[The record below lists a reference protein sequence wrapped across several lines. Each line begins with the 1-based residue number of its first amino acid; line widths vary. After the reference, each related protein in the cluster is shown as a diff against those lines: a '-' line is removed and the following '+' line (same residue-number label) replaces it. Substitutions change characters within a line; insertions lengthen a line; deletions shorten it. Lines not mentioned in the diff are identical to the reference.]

1 MPSPVLK
8 RFTVEGRG
16 EFPADMLRTDQCW
29 PASVEA
35 ASGVAAHYGA
45 HGPTDI
51 GQRAITL
58 ETAAKYA
65 PNRQRWLSFGW
76 RVLD

>member
-1 MPSPVLK
+1 MPNPVLK

-29 PASVEA
+29 PATALA
-35 ASGVAAHYGA
+35 ADAIAAHYGA
-45 HGPTDI
+45 PDPATVR
-51 GQRAITL
+51 QREVTL

-65 PNRQRWLSFGW
+65 PNRQRWTSFGW
-76 RVLD
+76 RVVD